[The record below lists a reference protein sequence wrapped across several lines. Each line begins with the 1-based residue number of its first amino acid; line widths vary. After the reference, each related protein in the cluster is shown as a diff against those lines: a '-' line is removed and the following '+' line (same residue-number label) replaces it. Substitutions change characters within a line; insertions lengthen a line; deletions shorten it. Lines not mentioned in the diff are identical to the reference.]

1 MRYITGWEGI
11 VDVKS
16 MDFQSQTLHFSPL
29 DLVQARL
36 GVFCQEVVTFKPIH
50 NMKKNAAVSSIMSH
64 CGYPG

>member
-1 MRYITGWEGI
+1 MRYITGWDGI

-16 MDFQSQTLHFSPL
+16 MDFHRTLHFSPL

-36 GVFCQEVVTFKPIH
+36 GVFCQEVVTRKPIH

-64 CGYPG
+64 FGYPG